1 MNIIKKNDYKCI
13 ANKINTQKKLLEDKN
28 KKQPIINKS
37 NKSNKSYK
45 IYEDYI
51 DYNNNYDEEY

>member
-1 MNIIKKNDYKCI
+1 MYRKYKSGRFTT
-13 ANKINTQKKLLEDKN
+13 NKINTQKKLLEDKN

-37 NKSNKSYK
+37 NKSYK

-51 DYNNNYDEEY
+51 DYNIDYNNDYDEEY

>member
-37 NKSNKSYK
+37 YK

-51 DYNNNYDEEY
+51 DYNNDYDEEY

>member
-1 MNIIKKNDYKCI
+1 MIVIMNIIKKNDYKCI

-37 NKSNKSYK
+37 NKSYK
-45 IYEDYI
+45 IYED
-51 DYNNNYDEEY
+51 EEY

>member
-1 MNIIKKNDYKCI
+1 MYRKYKSGRFTT
-13 ANKINTQKKLLEDKN
+13 NKINTQKKLLEDKN
-28 KKQPIINKS
+28 KKQTII

-51 DYNNNYDEEY
+51 DYNNDYDEEY

>member
-1 MNIIKKNDYKCI
+1 MIINVSQIRLILK
-13 ANKINTQKKLLEDKN
+13 KKLLEDKN

-37 NKSNKSYK
+37 NKSYK

-51 DYNNNYDEEY
+51 DYNNDYDEEY

>member
-13 ANKINTQKKLLEDKN
+13 ANKIKTQKKLLEDKN

-37 NKSNKSYK
+37 YK
-45 IYEDYI
+45 IYEDYNN
-51 DYNNNYDEEY
+51 DYNDEEY